1 MCYAIHGQVRTLRQ
15 YVGCITCDIN
25 KFINLDVLEKIILV
39 LNAFKKNLQHK
50 SLLLPILSGH
60 GQGW

>member
-1 MCYAIHGQVRTLRQ
+1 MLFMAKSGHYGSMW
-15 YVGCITCDIN
+15 GCITCDIN